1 MLVLHTYVIMVV
13 AYKSHHDDD
22 DDDDID
28 DSYTKVIQRE
38 TSRRYL
44 RYPLRELMRR
54 VR

>member
-22 DDDDID
+22 DDDND